1 MRIDENITVRK
12 IAGEYLVLQPGL
24 EMLDM
29 AKVYTLSE
37 SAALILNNFKGI
49 EFNKDDALQVLL
61 QHYQVST
68 QQVKDDLDRII
79 NQFIAEGMIQE

>member
-12 IAGEYLVLQPGL
+12 IADEYLVLQPGL

-37 SAALILNNFKGI
+37 SAALILSNFKGI
-49 EFNKDDALQVLL
+49 EFNRDDALQVLL
-61 QHYQVST
+61 QHYQVSE
-68 QQVKDDLDRII
+68 QQAKDDLDRII

>member
-49 EFNKDDALQVLL
+49 EFNREDALQVLL
-61 QHYQVST
+61 QHYQVGSD
-68 QQVKDDLDRII
+68 QAKDDLDRII

>member
-68 QQVKDDLDRII
+68 QQAKDDLDRII

>member
-61 QHYQVST
+61 QHYQVNT
-68 QQVKDDLDRII
+68 QQAKDDLDRII